1 MKTLRIEFEDSPGH
15 ILTIISPVSLDA
27 YFTVREAYEAG
38 NWGERASFTAL
49 FAAWAPF
56 VRSWSYKAPVS
67 PEGMGG
73 LDPHPLLADRLVD
86 LAASLANSG
95 FAEGAFVVADAVFK
109 LSAQEGDRD

>member
-67 PEGMGG
+67 AESMNA
-73 LDPHPLLADRLVD
+73 LDPHPLLAAVKAWLDGVRDVPLP
-86 LAASLANSG
+86 LPRAS
-95 FAEGAFVVADAVFK
+95 
-109 LSAQEGDRD
+109 SATAPSE